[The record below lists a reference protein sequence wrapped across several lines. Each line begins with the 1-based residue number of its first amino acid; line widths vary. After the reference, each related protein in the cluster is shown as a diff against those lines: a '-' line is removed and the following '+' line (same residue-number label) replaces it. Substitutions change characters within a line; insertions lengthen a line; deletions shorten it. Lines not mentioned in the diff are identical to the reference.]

1 MRMAPKTLKKA
12 FLFVGFLLIS
22 AFAIAAYEDGD
33 IVLTA
38 LDKLFYVSAQDA
50 LWTRPGL
57 KLEIQ
62 NWTIPA
68 DRRMVVTFKL
78 TDLLGNGLDRDGVVQ
93 PGAVRT
99 SWILAYIPKN
109 AEQYVDYC
117 TRTQT
122 SPITNVKAVQ
132 AGTDSGGVYTGLGD
146 GVYTYRFATV
156 LPADYD
162 TTATHTIGVYGTR
175 DLREFGQ
182 SFYVVNVTKNFVPNG
197 GAVTKIRNVVSTAAC
212 NACHDPLA
220 LHGETGRRDVEICI
234 LCHQPQSV
242 DPDTGRTVDMI
253 DMVHKIHMGSSLPS
267 VKAGKPY
274 IIIGNS
280 QSVNDYS
287 DIALPKDIRNCTA
300 CHKNATQANQWF
312 SHPTAYNCGSC
323 HDDVNFTTGLNHPGG
338 PQKDDRY
345 CAVCHWEQSDWEYD
359 ATVKGAHTVPYKSLQ
374 LRNPK
379 AEVVSVTNLGPGLKP
394 TVKFKLTD
402 RLGAVVKPT
411 DLARLTLRFAGPTGD
426 YRWYVSETANVAAAT
441 VDATGVATYNFTTQ
455 VIPATATGSVALEVE
470 GYFNGY
476 LNKGTVK
483 EVAQRD
489 VMDNLIKFYP
499 LPGTT
504 TATPRRTIVDDAKCD
519 NCHEKLWFH
528 GGNRNNAQV
537 CSLCHNPT
545 LTASQGTGLPNQT
558 ISLQVMIHRIH
569 TGEEQNGDYKI
580 GGASFKEVLYPGDRR
595 DCLQC
600 HATGTWTVPLP
611 ATATPVTWPANAW
624 SPVLPTAAACLGCHD
639 SDAAIIHAYTNTAP
653 FGESC
658 AVCHKEGADAAV
670 GKAHAR

>member
-1 MRMAPKTLKKA
+1 MRMAPKTLRKA
-12 FLFVGFLLIS
+12 FLLVGFLLIS

-38 LDKLFYVSAQDA
+38 LDKLFYVSAEDA
-50 LWTRPGL
+50 LWTMPGL

-62 NWTIPA
+62 SWTIPA
-68 DRRMVVTFKL
+68 DRRMVVTYKI
-78 TDLLGNGLDRDGVVQ
+78 TDNVGNPLDRDGVVT
-93 PGAVRT
+93 PGRVNS
-99 SWILAYIPKN
+99 SWILAFIPKN
-109 AEQYVDYC
+109 AEQYTDYC

-122 SPITNVKAVQ
+122 SPITGVSAKQ
-132 AGTDSGGVYTGLGD
+132 AGTDSGGTYTPLGN

-162 TTATHTIGVYGTR
+162 TTVTHTIGVYATR
-175 DLREFGQ
+175 DLREYGQ
-182 SFYVVNVTKNFVPNG
+182 SFYVANVVKNFVPNG
-197 GAVTKIRNVVSTAAC
+197 SPVTKIREVVKTASC
-212 NACHDPLA
+212 NQCHDPLA
-220 LHGETGRRDVEICI
+220 LHGETGRREMEICI

-253 DMVHKIHMGSSLPS
+253 DMTHKIHMGANLPS

-280 QSVNDYS
+280 QSVHNYS
-287 DIALPKDIRNCTA
+287 EIVLPMDIRNCTH
-300 CHKNATQANQWF
+300 CHKDSAQVNQWF
-312 SHPTAYNCGSC
+312 SHPTAWNCGSC

-345 CAVCHWEQSDWEYD
+345 CAICHWEQSDWEYD

-394 TVKFKLTD
+394 IVKFKLTD
-402 RLGAVVKPT
+402 RFGTVIKPVE
-411 DLARLTLRFAGPTGD
+411 LNRLTLRFAGPTGD
-426 YRWYVSETANVAAAT
+426 YRWYMSETANVAAAT
-441 VDATGVATYNFTTQ
+441 VDSAGVATYNFTTQ
-455 VIPATATGSVALEVE
+455 IIPADAKGSVALEVE
-470 GYFNGY
+470 GYFNGT

-489 VMDNLIKFYP
+489 VMDNVLKFYA
-499 LPGTT
+499 LPGATL
-504 TATPRRTIVDDAKCD
+504 TPRRTIVDDAKCD
-519 NCHEKLWFH
+519 KCHDKLWFH

-537 CSLCHNPT
+537 CGICHNPT
-545 LTASQGTGLPNQT
+545 MTASGPTADTPRQS
-558 ISLQVMIHRIH
+558 ISQQVMIHRIH
-569 TGEEQNGDYKI
+569 TGAELTKPYYI
-580 GGASFKEVLYPGDRR
+580 GTTSFNDIGYPGDRR

-600 HATGTWTVPLP
+600 HATNTWVVPVP
-611 ATATPVTWPANAW
+611 STATPVTWPAMPW
-624 SPVLPTAAACLGCHD
+624 TPVLPNAAACLGCHD
-639 SDAAIIHAYTNTAP
+639 SDEAIIHAYTNTAP

-658 AVCHKEGADAAV
+658 AVCHAEGSDVAV